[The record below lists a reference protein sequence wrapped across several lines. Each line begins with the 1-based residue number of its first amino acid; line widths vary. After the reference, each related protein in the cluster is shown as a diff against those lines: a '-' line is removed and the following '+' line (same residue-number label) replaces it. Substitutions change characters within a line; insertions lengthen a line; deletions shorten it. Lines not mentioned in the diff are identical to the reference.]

1 MTLQTPPGGTHG
13 ARSMGGPMIRFGAR
27 IMAAMYRR
35 SGRMASSMVLLTT
48 VGAKSGER
56 RVAPVGFTSDGDRWL
71 IAASAQGSAKNP
83 AWLHNLAVHP
93 DQVWIELGKD
103 KVKVRPEILAGD
115 ERVAAWARIVAATP
129 QFGKYETQTDREIAV
144 VRLARE
150 P

>member
-1 MTLQTPPGGTHG
+1 MTPQTPPGGTHG

-27 IMAAMYRR
+27 MMSAMYRR
-35 SGRMASSMVLLTT
+35 SGRMASSMV
-48 VGAKSGER
+48 
-56 RVAPVGFTSDGDRWL
+56 L

-115 ERVAAWARIVAATP
+115 ERAAAWARIVAATP